1 MRQLSM
7 PKALLIASIL
17 SLALSGC
24 ATIEGWFSKSSNE
37 LQAATTLAVGEAVLG
52 AKTPAA
58 EAAMA
63 ASIISIANKVSADV
77 SSTTTVAALVAVAQA
92 EVAKLGNAQEV
103 LAGETLLTALQPILT
118 QYVGAGL
125 LDPTAVADVKQ
136 FCSWVVAAATP
147 YANVG
152 LRKHPV

>member
-1 MRQLSM
+1 M
-7 PKALLIASIL
+7 PRALLIASIL
-17 SLALSGC
+17 SLASLALSGC
-24 ATIEGWFSKSSNE
+24 ATVEGWFSKGSSA
-37 LQAATTLAVGEAVLG
+37 LQAATTLAVGEAVLS

-63 ASIISIANKVSADV
+63 ASIISITNKVSADV
-77 SSTTTVAALVAVAQA
+77 TTGVTVANLVGVAQA
-92 EVAKLGNAQEV
+92 EVAKLGNPQEV
-103 LAGETLLTALQPILT
+103 LAGETLLAALQPILT

-125 LDPTAVADVKQ
+125 LDPTAVTDVKL